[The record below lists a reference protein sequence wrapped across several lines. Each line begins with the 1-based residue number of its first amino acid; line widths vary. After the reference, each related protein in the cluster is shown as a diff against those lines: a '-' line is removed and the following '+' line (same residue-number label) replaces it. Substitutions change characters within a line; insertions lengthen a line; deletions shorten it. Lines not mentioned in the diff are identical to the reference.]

1 MDKFVTY
8 DPETRALIMECSD
21 IPGDDLAQI
30 YLSDSNV
37 NVPNFI
43 KSGEKLC

>member
-21 IPGDDLAQI
+21 IPGDDPMERILEEI
-30 YLSDSNV
+30 SLNTSLDFS
-37 NVPNFI
+37 
-43 KSGEKLC
+43 C